1 MGASMLDSLPRAD
14 VSKELSNSKLIEKL
28 RNTNWKI
35 KKEGYDQVE
44 KVIGDANNWI
54 LPNGLSDL
62 FGALK
67 AGLVDKNK
75 AVLKTCLNLITKIA
89 KALGPG
95 AKQYTK
101 EVMTPVL

>member
-1 MGASMLDSLPRAD
+1 MLDSLPRAD

-28 RNTNWKI
+28 RNTNWKV

-44 KVIGDANNWI
+44 KVIGDANNRI

>member
-1 MGASMLDSLPRAD
+1 MA
-14 VSKELSNSKLIEKL
+14 SKERLITLDEFIIEAQSMIEDATGELSGLL
-28 RNTNWKI
+28 RDIGLAAKI
-35 KKEGYDQVE
+35 V
-44 KVIGDANNWI
+44 NR
-54 LPNGLSDL
+54 DL
-62 FGALK
+62 KK